1 MTSMPSWRVEVT
13 CDDGQVLHDGHI
25 SDKTDTNLSFS
36 QVEEWLDDHQENAVD
51 YFLRKMD
58 ITFINRWLMIHGF
71 LSIREYVSSR
81 RNSETLANSDEP
93 SPVERASG
101 YFSDGPDTTSNRRT
115 NSKKYLRQKFAR
127 SKKIGKQYK
136 CEKISQ
142 SADSPTHVRR
152 SSLRDLRRFLSLPS
166 RSIYMLNLLTES
178 KVRIPRLPSKGL
190 DSKRELR
197 FLNERQFFLES
208 VQEIAHDLNVT
219 SLTHKITTNL
229 AVFVDS
235 DCASLFLVEGTKD
248 RRLLVSRRDSGIGSL
263 MINSGKNNQIK
274 VPLGAG
280 ITGHVATTGESVNLI
295 DAYEDPRYNDEVDR
309 IYGHKTAS
317 FLCMPVRNADDE
329 IIGVAQAINKSGKQQ
344 FTTEDQKLAKTYLEF
359 CGIALTNAKL
369 FEMSQKEY
377 ERNRSLLEVVHDLF
391 EEQTSLE
398 KVILKIMQRA
408 QRLLKCER
416 AAVLLLVEGS
426 DNENVKFSKTF
437 ELSSPPLAPM
447 SPDTSF
453 TPEPQS
459 ETSTEL
465 LRFAK
470 RVASTGEVLNV
481 SDPIKIPE
489 DSGRHI
495 RSLLCMPV
503 RERNYKI
510 IGVATIIN
518 RTDGLLFD
526 ENDEQLFEAFTLFC
540 GLGINNTLMYSEL
553 EKAMARQKVAIE
565 VISYHATATPKDIKK
580 YLDRQVAQVSS
591 WQLRS
596 TKFDDFSLTSDE
608 MVIAAIQMFED
619 LDLLS
624 KFNIDETNCGLK
636 SILTEL
642 EVLGM
647 MVGCLCHDLD
657 HRGTNNAFQEK
668 SGSAL
673 ALLYGNK
680 ATMEQ
685 HHFNHAVMILSS
697 EGHNI
702 FESLSSDDYS
712 RVMNVLKNAILAT
725 DLSTYFQ

>member
-1 MTSMPSWRVEVT
+1 MTSVPSWRVEVT
-13 CDDGQVLHDGHI
+13 CDDGQVLPEEHTTTASKRPSTI
-25 SDKTDTNLSFS
+25 LSFS
-36 QVEEWLDDHQENAVD
+36 EVEEWLDDHQQSAED

-58 ITFINRWLMIHGF
+58 INRWLMTHGF
-71 LSIREYVSSR
+71 LSIREYVNSR
-81 RNSETLANSDEP
+81 RNSETLVNSDEL

-101 YFSDGPDTTSNRRT
+101 YFSDGPDVTPHRRS
-115 NSKKYLRQKFAR
+115 NSKKHLRQKFAR
-127 SKKIGKQYK
+127 SKKIGKHYK

-142 SADSPTHVRR
+142 SADSPTHVRK
-152 SSLRDLRRFLSLPS
+152 SSLRDLRRYLSLPS
-166 RSIYMLNLLTES
+166 RSIHMLNLLTES

-219 SLTHKITTNL
+219 SLTQKIVTNL
-229 AVFVDS
+229 AVFVDA
-235 DCASLFLVEGTKD
+235 DCATLFLVEGSKD
-248 RRLLVSRRDSGIGSL
+248 RRLLVSRGFDVECGMGTV
-263 MINSGKNNQIK
+263 MTNSRKGRELK
-274 VPLGAG
+274 VPLGVG
-280 ITGHVATTGESVNLI
+280 ILGHVADTGETVNLVE
-295 DAYEDPRYNDEVDR
+295 AFEDPRYNDEVDK
-309 IYGHKTAS
+309 ICGYKTAS
-317 FLCMPVRNADDE
+317 LLCMPVRNADDE
-329 IIGVAQAINKSGKQQ
+329 IIGVAQAIKQCGKQQ
-344 FTTEDQKLAKTYLEF
+344 FTEEDERLAKTYLEF
-359 CGIALTNAKL
+359 CGIALTNANL

-398 KVILKIMQRA
+398 KVIHKIMQRA

-437 ELSSPPLAPM
+437 ELTSPPLAPM

-453 TPEPQS
+453 TPAPQS
-459 ETSTEL
+459 ETSVEL

-481 SDPIKIPE
+481 SDPIKTPE

-518 RTDGLLFD
+518 RIDGLLFD

-580 YLDRQVAQVSS
+580 YLDREVAEVRS

-596 TKFDDFSLTSDE
+596 LKFDDFSLTSDE

-624 KFNIDETNCGLK
+624 RFHIDETV
-636 SILTEL
+636 T
-642 EVLGM
+642 
-647 MVGCLCHDLD
+647 
-657 HRGTNNAFQEK
+657 
-668 SGSAL
+668 L

-697 EGHNI
+697 E
-702 FESLSSDDYS
+702 
-712 RVMNVLKNAILAT
+712 
-725 DLSTYFQ
+725 